1 MIFLNA
7 FSFLGLMLRKKS
19 GKNPS
24 LNEKKIYRICPCK
37 KMAESGSLSLIC
49 MYSAMGG
56 FLYSTSSISLVGFG
70 ELYFNLILAFS
81 LLCAI
86 LGWKLK
92 LE

>member
-1 MIFLNA
+1 
-7 FSFLGLMLRKKS
+7 
-19 GKNPS
+19 
-24 LNEKKIYRICPCK
+24 
-37 KMAESGSLSLIC
+37 MAESGSLSLIC